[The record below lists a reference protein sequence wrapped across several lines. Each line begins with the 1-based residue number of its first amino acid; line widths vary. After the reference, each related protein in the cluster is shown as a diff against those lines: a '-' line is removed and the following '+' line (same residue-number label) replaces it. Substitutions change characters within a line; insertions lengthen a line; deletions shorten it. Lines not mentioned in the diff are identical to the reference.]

1 MNAGG
6 VAGIVLAAGR
16 SSRMGGDKALLA
28 YPGAA
33 PGWSEP
39 EAPNFLLACTLK
51 LRAAG
56 AEVFA
61 VIGFN
66 AMEIA
71 HRCERAVHSPAPR
84 WVRNADYER
93 GEFSSLR
100 AGAAAVLAAG
110 PWAASL
116 VAPVDHPDFVV
127 ETARALWRAW
137 EASHAAV
144 VKPRF
149 GDRNGHPVLY
159 SREVLEA
166 ILAAPADRTA
176 RDVQAQFAVR
186 TRLCEVDDPGVLA
199 NVDQPA
205 DYERLRA
212 RHQAAK
218 SRPGP
223 R

>member
-1 MNAGG
+1 MNPGG

-28 YPGAA
+28 YPGEA
-33 PGWSEP
+33 PDWSEP

-51 LRAAG
+51 LRGAG

-71 HRCERAVHSPAPR
+71 HRCERAAPSLAPR

-100 AGAAAVLAAG
+100 AGAAAVLAG
-110 PWAASL
+110 NWAASL
-116 VAPVDHPDFVV
+116 VAPVDHPDFAV
-127 ETARALWRAW
+127 ETAHALRRAW
-137 EASHAAV
+137 EASQAAV

-149 GDRNGHPVLY
+149 GERNGHPVLY
-159 SREVLEA
+159 SREVLKA
-166 ILAAPADRTA
+166 ILAAPEGRTA
-176 RDVQAQFAVR
+176 RDVQAAFAAR
-186 TRLCEVDDPGVLA
+186 TLLCEVDDPGVLA
-199 NVDQPA
+199 NVDLPS
-205 DYERLRA
+205 DYEGLRA
-212 RHQAAK
+212 RHQEAK

>member
-1 MNAGG
+1 MNPGG
-6 VAGIVLAAGR
+6 LAGIVLAAGR

-28 YPGAA
+28 YPGEA
-33 PGWSEP
+33 PDWSEP

-56 AEVFA
+56 VEVFA

-71 HRCERAVHSPAPR
+71 HRCERAAPSLAPR

-100 AGAAAVLAAG
+100 AGAAAVLAG
-110 PWAASL
+110 NWAASL
-116 VAPVDHPDFVV
+116 VAPVDHPDFAV
-127 ETARALWRAW
+127 ETAYALRRAW
-137 EASHAAV
+137 EASQAAV

-149 GDRNGHPVLY
+149 GERNGHPVLY

-166 ILAAPADRTA
+166 ILAGPEDRTA
-176 RDVQAQFAVR
+176 RDVQAQFAAR
-186 TRLCEVDDPGVLA
+186 TLLCEVDDPGVLA

-205 DYERLRA
+205 DYEGLRA
-212 RHQAAK
+212 RHQEAK